1 MPAFD
6 PSPSPLPPAL
16 RKQALWVAAIT
27 LGLHLLILTYDW
39 ATGFRAFSWGDRGLE
54 RTRILKLFANLHDPL
69 LPAMTQSPIVPGEYA
84 FALIP
89 WQLAGP
95 TGVILMQIALAVLA
109 AWLVA
114 RLAGRV
120 APWPR
125 APLACGLIYACI
137 PQNLAFPHQLV
148 TEAIVTPLCMV
159 WLYATLSGL
168 RSERLMPFLIG
179 GLALGLAML
188 TRPVVVLMLPV
199 TFVLAL
205 LSPPAR
211 ARLLRPGLYA
221 MAATALVPFAIW
233 VAIFT
238 SVTGHVGYN
247 TGSANLGWNL
257 RSKILITEAA
267 HGITPPADV
276 LAQEAGTSPARF
288 LTEVRLHPVPFAKAL
303 LLDTITV
310 FVRGNT
316 TKITVDY
323 LGIGRDPAGW
333 RQQLVYAHDAK
344 QAWLAQVL
352 SPVFLLEEAGSLL
365 TGLFFAFVLWRVLV
379 LGWQAMRAAPNARS
393 DAVFLTLVAAAWL
406 INVLLSAQMV
416 DQAQGRLRNPA
427 EAALILF
434 AAMALGGMLERRSP
448 IAGRRNES
456 ARS

>member
-1 MPAFD
+1 MPAFK
-6 PSPSPLPPAL
+6 PSLTGDSAALPPEV

-27 LGLHLLILTYDW
+27 LGLHLLILAYDR
-39 ATGFRAFSWGDRGLE
+39 ATDFRAFSWGDRGLE
-54 RTRILKLFANLHDPL
+54 RTRILKIFADLHDPL
-69 LPAMTQSPIVPGEYA
+69 LPAMTQSPIVPGEYI

-89 WQLAGP
+89 WTLAGP
-95 TGVILMQIALAVLA
+95 VGVIVMQIALAVLA

-120 APWPR
+120 TPWPR

-168 RSERLMPFLIG
+168 RGGRIAPFLIG

-188 TRPVVVLMLPV
+188 TRPVVLLMLPV

-211 ARLLRPGLYA
+211 ARLKRPGLYA
-221 MAATALVPFAIW
+221 MAAMALVPFAIW

-238 SVTGHVGYN
+238 SVTGHIGYN
-247 TGSANLGWNL
+247 TGSANLAWNL
-257 RSKILITEAA
+257 RSKILITEKAN
-267 HGITPPADV
+267 GITPPEDV
-276 LAQEAGTSPARF
+276 VTQEAGTSPARF
-288 LTEVRLHPVPFAKAL
+288 LTEVRLHPVPFIKAAV
-303 LLDTITV
+303 LDTVTV

-333 RQQLVYAHDAK
+333 RQQLVYAHDAR

-379 LGWQAMRAAPNARS
+379 LLREAMRAAPAAPS
-393 DAVFLTLVAAAWL
+393 DPIFLTLVTAAWL

-434 AAMALGGMLERRSP
+434 AAMALGRMRQRLKGL
-448 IAGRRNES
+448 
-456 ARS
+456 

>member
-1 MPAFD
+1 M
-6 PSPSPLPPAL
+6 PPAI

-27 LGLHLLILTYDW
+27 LGLHLLILAYDR

-95 TGVILMQIALAVLA
+95 TGVILVQIALAVLA

-168 RSERLMPFLIG
+168 RSGRLMPFLIG

-238 SVTGHVGYN
+238 SVTGHIGYN

-267 HGITPPADV
+267 NGITPPADV
-276 LAQEAGTSPARF
+276 VAQEAGTSPARF
-288 LTEVRLHPVPFAKAL
+288 LTEVRLHPVPFAKAA

-379 LGWQAMRAAPNARS
+379 LGWQAMRAPPTAPS
-393 DAVFLTLVAAAWL
+393 DAVFLTLAAAAWL

-427 EAALILF
+427 EAALVLF
-434 AAMALGGMLERRSP
+434 AAMALGGMLERRNP
-448 IAGRRNES
+448 IAGRRNGR
-456 ARS
+456 ARG

>member
-1 MPAFD
+1 M
-6 PSPSPLPPAL
+6 
-16 RKQALWVAAIT
+16 
-27 LGLHLLILTYDW
+27 LGLHLLILAYDA
-39 ATGFRAFSWGDRGLE
+39 ATQFRAFSWGDRGLE
-54 RTRILKLFANLHDPL
+54 RTRILKIFADLHDPL

-89 WQLAGP
+89 WRLAGP

-114 RLAGRV
+114 RLAGRI

-125 APLACGLIYACI
+125 APLACGLIYGCI

-168 RSERLMPFLIG
+168 RGGRITPFLIG

-188 TRPVVVLMLPV
+188 TRPVVMLMLPV
-199 TFVLAL
+199 TFALAL
-205 LSPPAR
+205 LCPPAR
-211 ARLLRPGLYA
+211 ARLLGPGLYA
-221 MAATALVPFAIW
+221 MAAMALLPFAIW

-238 SVTGHVGYN
+238 AITGHIGYN
-247 TGSANLGWNL
+247 TGSANLAWNL
-257 RSKILITEAA
+257 RSKILITEKAN
-267 HGITPPADV
+267 GITPPEDV
-276 LAQEAGTSPARF
+276 VAQEAGASPARF
-288 LTEVRLHPVPFAKAL
+288 LTEVRLHPVPFAKAAV
-303 LLDTITV
+303 LDTVTV

-333 RQQLVYAHDAK
+333 RQQLVYAHDAQK
-344 QAWLAQVL
+344 AWLAQVL

-365 TGLFFAFVLWRVLV
+365 TGLFFAFVLWRVLAM
-379 LGWQAMRAAPNARS
+379 LREAMRAAPSAPS
-393 DAVFLTLVAAAWL
+393 DPVFLTLAAAAWL

-427 EAALILF
+427 EAAFVLF
-434 AAMALGGMLERRSP
+434 AAMALGRMGKGLKKGSMRGS
-448 IAGRRNES
+448 
-456 ARS
+456 